1 MLRASHAGGCTANP
15 TSGHGDGSDKGV
27 RYLVG
32 NPLEPELRWLPEV
45 GKMIGSNPGRMLLV
59 STVALLF
66 LRPPVARATVY
77 SWKGE
82 GGVLMLSNDPSD
94 VPEDQQSSAQKFTAK
109 PAPRPVPDEEATP
122 PPSARAAE
130 IDTYQRGFD
139 AGMQAAERQVALA
152 EELARTVLAAV
163 PQTPPAPI
171 VIVQSAPPITPD
183 VAYDYPPPYYG
194 LAGPYAPYPFPYGFA
209 VSFVPHRH
217 FFPGA
222 GGRRFAPFFPH
233 GQFSRAW
240 TGRMR

>member
-1 MLRASHAGGCTANP
+1 
-15 TSGHGDGSDKGV
+15 
-27 RYLVG
+27 
-32 NPLEPELRWLPEV
+32 
-45 GKMIGSNPGRMLLV
+45 MIGWNPRGVLLV
-59 STVALLF
+59 STVGLLF
-66 LRPPVARATVY
+66 VWHPVAHATVY
-77 SWKGE
+77 SWKAE
-82 GGVLMLSNDPSD
+82 SGVLMLSNDPSD

-194 LAGPYAPYPFPYGFA
+194 LAGPYAPYPFAPYPFPYGFA